1 MERIVKIG
9 IVQCSTPKTTG
20 TFDEI
25 RGAMIEKHLGLIK
38 KAYES
43 GVKILGLQ
51 EVFNGN
57 GSRLSSFLLG
67 EGLKFC

>member
-25 RGAMIEKHLGLIK
+25 RGA
-38 KAYES
+38 
-43 GVKILGLQ
+43 
-51 EVFNGN
+51 
-57 GSRLSSFLLG
+57 RD
-67 EGLKFC
+67 